1 MMPKTTQ
8 YLVLSSLYIFCIYYL
23 NLSHYVSVR
32 AELAMSFSFPVQSIT
47 LARSPKKRVKRKKEG
62 KRKRKS
68 GQIKSF

>member
-1 MMPKTTQ
+1 
-8 YLVLSSLYIFCIYYL
+8 
-23 NLSHYVSVR
+23 VR

-62 KRKRKS
+62 KGKRKS